1 MKRNKNSG
9 GMQELLQMYQ
19 MFSPEQTAREQ
30 LLQQQLAS
38 QQQEMDIRGQM
49 SPLQLQMLQAQYD
62 AQQQQQAQQGV
73 LNPLMVQKLQQ
84 ELAAQQQG
92 FDMQQQID
100 PVKLQMLQ
108 QELSN
113 QQLQGQGAQSQL
125 DFNNQMRPLQL
136 SEQALRTAYI
146 PQQMESAAAMQ
157 QLQNDAYLTQKQA
170 QLASMAGSVLD
181 KLPQDRAIDLPGLQ
195 RQKQQLDNVSAFL
208 PAEIADRIRGMYPA
222 TQLPPEQLQ
231 PFVSSM
237 QANSPTPFVA
247 GQQVATAIQQQPALQ
262 GSLSPMQQGYLK
274 NYQTLASQPGFDPSQ
289 LPNLTPKDAE
299 DLTKWTS
306 MNPEQRQKDASPGVL
321 SWLLSM
327 LPTNPA
333 GFMGTMARNRM
344 AQQIDFTSPLPP
356 NFYNR

>member
-1 MKRNKNSG
+1 
-9 GMQELLQMYQ
+9 MYQ
-19 MFSPEQTAREQ
+19 MFSPEQSAKEQ
-30 LLQQQLAS
+30 LLQQQLAA

-113 QQLQGQGAQSQL
+113 QQLQGQGVQSQL
-125 DFNNQMRPLQL
+125 DFNAQLQPLQL
-136 SEQALRTAYI
+136 EQQMLKNQYY
-146 PQQMESAAAMQ
+146 PQQVEAELAMQ
-157 QLQNDAYLTQKQA
+157 QLQKDAYMTSKQA
-170 QLASMAGSVLD
+170 QLANMAQGVLPM
-181 KLPQDRAIDLPGLQ
+181 LPQGPATDLVGLQ
-195 RQKQQLDNVSAFL
+195 KQKQQLDNVSAFL

-231 PFVSSM
+231 PFVNSM
-237 QANSPTPFVA
+237 QANSQTPFVA
-247 GQQVATAIQQQPALQ
+247 GQQVAQAIQQQPDLQ
-262 GSLSPMQQGYLK
+262 GSLSPMQQNYLK
-274 NYQTLASQPGFDPSQ
+274 GYQTLATQPDFNPSILPQ
-289 LPNLTPKDAE
+289 LGPKDME
-299 DLTKWTS
+299 GLLGWQNQT
-306 MNPEQRQKDASPGVL
+306 PEQRRTKESPGIM
-321 SWLLSM
+321 SWLMGLLS
-327 LPTNPA
+327 PTGVQGP
-333 GFMGTMARNRM
+333 MMQ
-344 AQQIDFTSPLPP
+344 QQIVNAQAPKFSAPLPP